1 MTTSPTP
8 ESNARDIAA
17 LTSVVDVLVSQFIR
31 PNAQQANANR
41 ETIDEILELLK
52 RQGEVIAGLDIKID
66 QIATLVQEN
75 ARAISQLT
83 STQAEHDQWIQEM
96 RTLQAESN
104 SQMAQLTVK
113 QDRNADAIEQIT
125 IKQDRNAD
133 AIEQITVKQ
142 DRNADAIE
150 QITVKQDRNADV
162 IAEMGR
168 QGDEQ
173 QARLDQLVEENRAFR
188 ESQQSQLA
196 AIIGNARRID
206 RLEQQAS

>member
-142 DRNADAIE
+142 DRNAD
-150 QITVKQDRNADV
+150 V